1 MQHKL
6 KRNRQLLDHH
16 LKTIELIDQFYHF
29 ELEPELR
36 HNIAHL
42 DLFFIRGVCFIVAVL
57 DPMKYCW
64 VEHLPNK
71 NADSIRVSLER
82 FLAEMKSRRVR
93 VSMVR
98 CDNEGGVWAQESWLK
113 DKGIMMDKVAPGA
126 HCEIAER
133 KIQQIKEGTRRGCS
147 GLPYLLCRKLLI
159 ACVIYA
165 TKAINIQRTN
175 GQIKRGGGREHAL
188 PISIWN
194 LRGGHCE
201 RNEQLK

>member
-1 MQHKL
+1 MTLDFKRSKTAEGMHYIRQMKREEFGQQLALIQTVKEQQSQFSKREVAQAGKAREQMIKFNYISPMAHKDLIQNGYLSNNDVSIDDLSRSMQIWGKPVERLRGNAKYAKPCSASDGL
-6 KRNRQLLDHH
+6 KD
-16 LKTIELIDQFYHF
+16 F

-42 DLFFIRGVCFIVAVL
+42 DLFFIRGVSFIVAVL

-98 CDNEGGVWAQESWLK
+98 CDNEGGVWA
-113 DKGIMMDKVAPGA
+113 
-126 HCEIAER
+126 
-133 KIQQIKEGTRRGCS
+133 
-147 GLPYLLCRKLLI
+147 
-159 ACVIYA
+159 
-165 TKAINIQRTN
+165 
-175 GQIKRGGGREHAL
+175 
-188 PISIWN
+188 
-194 LRGGHCE
+194 
-201 RNEQLK
+201 